1 MEPIMSAM
9 PLSDLSKRMREIDI
23 AMLTTHTEDGE
34 LASRPMSNNG
44 DVEYD
49 GTSYY
54 FTEDDSRMIDDI
66 ERNPKVLLSFQG
78 KDGLFIAA
86 QSEASIVRDKEDF
99 KEHWTDNLDQWFED
113 GVNTKG
119 VVMIK
124 VSAKRIDFWDG
135 EENGEVKV

>member
-1 MEPIMSAM
+1 MSAM